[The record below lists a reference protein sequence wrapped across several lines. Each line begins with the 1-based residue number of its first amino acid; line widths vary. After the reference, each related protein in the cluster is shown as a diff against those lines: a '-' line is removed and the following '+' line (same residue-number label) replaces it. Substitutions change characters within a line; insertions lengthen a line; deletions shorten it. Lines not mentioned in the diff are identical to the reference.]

1 MTEQELISG
10 CKNKNT
16 ACQKLLFDTYAGIM
30 MTICNRYAST
40 TAQAEDMLQEGFIRI
55 FKYIHQYKFEGSLEG
70 WLKRIMVNAALR
82 ILQKKTIR
90 FSAID
95 ESMEEV
101 SPEDTDPFAALEE
114 QEILQLIS
122 NLPTG
127 YRVVFNMYVL
137 EGYSHNEIAAMLN
150 ITSGTSRSQLAKAKK
165 ALQEQ
170 ILLQQK
176 SSGDE

>member
-1 MTEQELISG
+1 
-10 CKNKNT
+10 
-16 ACQKLLFDTYAGIM
+16 M

-40 TAQAEDMLQEGFIRI
+40 RTEAEDMLQEGFIRI
-55 FKYIHQYKFEGSLEG
+55 FKYIHQYKFEGPLEA

-90 FSAID
+90 FSEINGY
-95 ESMEEV
+95 MEEV
-101 SPEDTDPFAALEE
+101 SPEDTNPFSALAE

-137 EGYSHNEIAAMLN
+137 EGYSHNEIASMLN

-165 ALQEQ
+165 ALKEQ

-176 SSGDE
+176 SSVDE